1 MSKLVDIL
9 TSRLVPTDALV
20 FYKSEGD
27 VGSAGSLVEHR
38 RIRQGAMCEGSPVSV
53 ETLGKLLRKV
63 GKESNGTQNFATMH
77 GVIPPGLLYASS
89 DFDTYRLVWYRKPE
103 KRHLFFSSG
112 TEMPDGEMVV
122 PGMVYS
128 TNGVRLRVYCFK
140 GRKPKDVLYNA
151 PFFNVGGGSVCLG
164 NGKIPKP
171 TLNTFEKWMKYWEDL
186 FWKTE
191 FSHILGNN
199 PIRDNLA
206 LITKDCILNGKPFPT
221 DVLVRNKTRL
231 KDLLK

>member
-9 TSRLVPTDALV
+9 TSRLVPTDALI
-20 FYKSEGD
+20 FYKSTED
-27 VGSAGSLVEHR
+27 VGKDGLLIEHR
-38 RIRQGAMCEGSPVSV
+38 RIRNGEMCEGSPVSV
-53 ETLGKLLRKV
+53 STLGKLLRAV
-63 GKESNGTQNFATMH
+63 GKESNGSQNYASMH
-77 GVIPPGLLYASS
+77 GAIPPGLLYASS

-103 KRHLFFSSG
+103 RRYLYFSSN
-112 TEMPDGEMVV
+112 TEMPDGEMMV

-128 TNGVRLRVYCFK
+128 TDGVRLSVYCFK

-151 PFFNVGGGSVCLG
+151 PFFNVDGGSVCLG

-171 TLNTFEKWMKYWEDL
+171 KVNTFENWMTYWEDL

-221 DVLVRNKTRL
+221 DVLIRNKKRL
-231 KDLLK
+231 KDLLR